1 MFGAWSGGKTAQKGK
16 ETNSVPPSSETNGAA
31 EADFDK
37 ALESL
42 ARILRSLGRHS
53 FDLEELTEEEIE
65 KEFERRA
72 MHVLV
77 GVSMRDE
84 DADEGTEEES
94 VRRDWGE
101 LTNFVNR
108 HRQQEK
114 NYVNRNLQDV
124 RNVLWEFTNTVGRA
138 IVEDTE
144 TDQQVDTYLGQ
155 LRTATEGGSFNEV
168 KQALLAVVQGMNVV
182 IDERKK
188 RQQQR
193 VKRLGEKL
201 RSVEKELGTV
211 RKEMELDPLTRLYN
225 RGALDL
231 QLERTASVSFFSE
244 TPACVFMVDID
255 HFKNINDTHG
265 HPAGDAVIQQLA
277 DRLVSTFPRKTDFV
291 ARYGGEEFCVLLPG
305 ANIELSQRLGHRLL
319 ESVRREAFCYQEIII
334 PATVSI
340 GVAELQSGESVTTW
354 LERAD
359 RALYRGER
367 GGTESIMHGIGN
379 RGSFL
384 RGRSRDTCGGG
395 SSNGVAVRSF
405 L

>member
-1 MFGAWSGGKTAQKGK
+1 MLGSWSGRKTDQKGQEMMNVPK
-16 ETNSVPPSSETNGAA
+16 TNKTNGTAKA
-31 EADFDK
+31 EDDEK

-42 ARILRSLGRHS
+42 GRILRCLGRHS
-53 FDLEELTEEEIE
+53 FDLEERSEEEIE
-65 KEFERRA
+65 KEFERWA

-77 GVSMRDE
+77 GVAIRDE
-84 DADEGTEEES
+84 DVEVEKGPI
-94 VRRDWGE
+94 RRDWGE

-138 IVEDTE
+138 IVEDQK

-155 LRTATEGGSFNEV
+155 LRAATEGGSFREV
-168 KQALLAVVQGMNVV
+168 KQALLEVVQGMNVV

-201 RSVEKELGTV
+201 QEVEKELGSV

-231 QLERTASVSFFSE
+231 QLDRTASMSFFSQS
-244 TPACVFMVDID
+244 PACVFMVDID
-255 HFKNINDTHG
+255 HFKHINDTHG

-291 ARYGGEEFCVLLPG
+291 ARFGGEEFCVLLPG
-305 ANIELSQRLGHRLL
+305 ANLEVCQRLGDRLL
-319 ESVRREAFCYQEIII
+319 EAVRGESFRYQEISI
-334 PATVSI
+334 PVTVSV
-340 GVAELQSGESVTTW
+340 GVAELMSGETVPTW
-354 LERAD
+354 IERVD
-359 RALYRGER
+359 RALYRAKASGRNQMCVALETVEVSQ
-367 GGTESIMHGIGN
+367 GT
-379 RGSFL
+379 
-384 RGRSRDTCGGG
+384 
-395 SSNGVAVRSF
+395 
-405 L
+405 

>member
-1 MFGAWSGGKTAQKGK
+1 MSTPIPSQTTEVV
-16 ETNSVPPSSETNGAA
+16 ETE
-31 EADFDK
+31 EFDK
-37 ALESL
+37 AIESV
-42 ARILRSLGRHS
+42 ARILRSLGRHA
-53 FDLEELTEEEIE
+53 FDLEELSEKDIE
-65 KEFERRA
+65 KEFERWS

-77 GVSMRDE
+77 GASTHDRDE
-84 DADEGTEEES
+84 DEEVEEGPIK
-94 VRRDWGE
+94 RNWGE
-101 LTNFVNR
+101 LTRYVNR

-114 NYVNRNLQDV
+114 HYVDRNLQDV

-138 IVEDTE
+138 IVEDQE
-144 TDQQVDTYLGQ
+144 SDQHVDQYLVQ
-155 LRTATEGGSFNEV
+155 LRAATEAGSFSEV
-168 KQALLAVVQGMNVV
+168 KEALHSVVQGMNMV

-193 VKRLGEKL
+193 IKRLGEKL
-201 RSVEKELGTV
+201 RAVEQELGSA

-255 HFKNINDTHG
+255 HFKHVNDTHG

-305 ANIELSQRLGHRLL
+305 ANIELCQRLGDRLL
-319 ESVRREAFCYQEIII
+319 EAVRREAFRYQEISI

-340 GVAELQSGESVTTW
+340 GVAELLSGETVATW

-359 RALYRGER
+359 RALYRAK
-367 GGTESIMHGIGN
+367 ESGRNQLCMALDVVEA
-379 RGSFL
+379 SF
-384 RGRSRDTCGGG
+384 
-395 SSNGVAVRSF
+395 
-405 L
+405 

>member
-1 MFGAWSGGKTAQKGK
+1 MLGSWSGRKTDQKGQEMMNVPK
-16 ETNSVPPSSETNGAA
+16 TNKTNGTAKA
-31 EADFDK
+31 EDDDK

-42 ARILRSLGRHS
+42 GRVLRCLGRHS
-53 FDLEELTEEEIE
+53 FDLEERSEEEIE
-65 KEFERRA
+65 KEFERWA

-77 GVSMRDE
+77 GVAIRDE
-84 DADEGTEEES
+84 DAEVEKGPI
-94 VRRDWGE
+94 RRDWGE

-138 IVEDTE
+138 IVEDQK

-155 LRTATEGGSFNEV
+155 LRAATEGGSFREV
-168 KQALLAVVQGMNVV
+168 KQALLEVVQGMNVV

-193 VKRLGEKL
+193 VQRLGEKL
-201 RSVEKELGTV
+201 QEVEKELGSV

-231 QLERTASVSFFSE
+231 QLDRTASMSFFSQS
-244 TPACVFMVDID
+244 PACVFMVDID
-255 HFKNINDTHG
+255 HFKHINDTHG

-291 ARYGGEEFCVLLPG
+291 ARFGGEEFCVLLPG
-305 ANIELSQRLGHRLL
+305 ANLEVCQRLGDRLL
-319 ESVRREAFCYQEIII
+319 EAVRGESFRYQEISI
-334 PATVSI
+334 PVTVSV
-340 GVAELQSGESVTTW
+340 GVAELMSGETVPTW
-354 LERAD
+354 IERVD
-359 RALYRGER
+359 RALYRAKASGRNQMCVALETVEVSQ
-367 GGTESIMHGIGN
+367 GT
-379 RGSFL
+379 
-384 RGRSRDTCGGG
+384 
-395 SSNGVAVRSF
+395 
-405 L
+405 

>member
-1 MFGAWSGGKTAQKGK
+1 MLGSWSGGKTHKKGQEAMNVPKTSEPNGTTEK
-16 ETNSVPPSSETNGAA
+16 E
-31 EADFDK
+31 DYDR

-42 ARILRSLGRHS
+42 GRILRCLGRHS
-53 FDLEELTEEEIE
+53 FDSEERSEEEIG
-65 KEFERRA
+65 KEFERWA

-77 GVSMRDE
+77 EGSIRDE
-84 DADEGTEEES
+84 DSEVEKGPI
-94 VRRDWGE
+94 RRDWGE

-138 IVEDTE
+138 IVEDQE

-155 LRTATEGGSFNEV
+155 LRAATEGGSFNEV
-168 KQALLAVVQGMNVV
+168 KQALLAVVQGINLVV
-182 IDERKK
+182 DERKK

-201 RSVEKELGTV
+201 REVEKELGSV

-231 QLERTASVSFFSE
+231 QLERTASMSFFSE
-244 TPACVFMVDID
+244 SPACVFMVDID
-255 HFKNINDTHG
+255 HFKQINDTHG

-291 ARYGGEEFCVLLPG
+291 ARYGGEEFCILLPG
-305 ANIELSQRLGHRLL
+305 ANLEVCQRLGDRLVEVVRG
-319 ESVRREAFCYQEIII
+319 ESFRYQEISM
-334 PATVSI
+334 PVTVSV
-340 GVAELQSGESVTTW
+340 GVAELMPGETVSTW
-354 LERAD
+354 LECVD
-359 RALYRGER
+359 RTLYRAKASGRNQMCVALETV
-367 GGTESIMHGIGN
+367 GVSQGT
-379 RGSFL
+379 
-384 RGRSRDTCGGG
+384 
-395 SSNGVAVRSF
+395 
-405 L
+405 

>member
-1 MFGAWSGGKTAQKGK
+1 MNVPKTNA
-16 ETNSVPPSSETNGAA
+16 TNGTA
-31 EADFDK
+31 EVEDADK

-42 ARILRSLGRHS
+42 GRILRCLGRHS
-53 FDLEELTEEEIE
+53 FDLEERSEEEIE
-65 KEFERRA
+65 KEFERWA

-77 GVSMRDE
+77 GVAIRDE
-84 DADEGTEEES
+84 DAEVEEGPI
-94 VRRDWGE
+94 RRDWGE

-138 IVEDTE
+138 IVEDQE
-144 TDQQVDTYLGQ
+144 SDQQVDNYLNQ
-155 LRTATEGGSFNEV
+155 LREATEGGSFREV

-201 RSVEKELGTV
+201 QEVEKELGSV

-231 QLERTASVSFFSE
+231 QLERTASMSFFSKSS
-244 TPACVFMVDID
+244 ACVFMVDID
-255 HFKNINDTHG
+255 HFKLINDTHG

-305 ANIELSQRLGHRLL
+305 ANLEVCQRLGDRLL
-319 ESVRREAFCYQEIII
+319 EAVRGESFRYQEISI
-334 PATVSI
+334 PVTVSV
-340 GVAELQSGESVTTW
+340 GVAELMPGETVPTW
-354 LERAD
+354 IERLD
-359 RALYRGER
+359 RALYRAK
-367 GGTESIMHGIGN
+367 ES
-379 RGSFL
+379 
-384 RGRSRDTCGGG
+384 GRNQMCLALDTV
-395 SSNGVAVRSF
+395 GVS
-405 L
+405 

>member
-1 MFGAWSGGKTAQKGK
+1 MLGSRSVGKTDQKGQK
-16 ETNSVPPSSETNGAA
+16 AMKVQKTSEPNGTTETE
-31 EADFDK
+31 DYDK

-42 ARILRSLGRHS
+42 GRILRCLGRHS
-53 FDLEELTEEEIE
+53 FDLEERSEEEIE
-65 KEFERRA
+65 KEFERWA

-77 GVSMRDE
+77 GGSIRDE
-84 DADEGTEEES
+84 DSEVEKGPI
-94 VRRDWGE
+94 RRDWGE

-138 IVEDTE
+138 IVEDQK

-155 LRTATEGGSFNEV
+155 LRAATEGGSFHEV
-168 KQALLAVVQGMNVV
+168 KQALLSVVQGMNVV

-201 RSVEKELGTV
+201 RSVEQELGSV

-231 QLERTASVSFFSE
+231 QLERTASMSFFSE
-244 TPACVFMVDID
+244 SPACVFMVDID
-255 HFKNINDTHG
+255 HFKHINDTHG

-277 DRLVSTFPRKTDFV
+277 DRLISTFPRKTDFV

-305 ANIELSQRLGHRLL
+305 ANLEVCQRLGNRLL
-319 ESVRREAFCYQEIII
+319 ETVRGESFRYQEMSM
-334 PATVSI
+334 PVTVSV
-340 GVAELQSGESVTTW
+340 GVAELMPGETVQTW
-354 LERAD
+354 IERVD
-359 RALYRGER
+359 RALYRAKA
-367 GGTESIMHGIGN
+367 GGRNQM
-379 RGSFL
+379 
-384 RGRSRDTCGGG
+384 C
-395 SSNGVAVRSF
+395 VAFETVEVSQEP
-405 L
+405 

>member
-1 MFGAWSGGKTAQKGK
+1 M
-16 ETNSVPPSSETNGAA
+16 SVSKIKDINGMA
-31 EADFDK
+31 EAEDHDK

-42 ARILRSLGRHS
+42 GRILRCLGRHS
-53 FDLEELTEEEIE
+53 FDLEERSEEEIE
-65 KEFERRA
+65 KEFERWA

-77 GVSMRDE
+77 GGSIRDE
-84 DADEGTEEES
+84 DSEVEKGPI
-94 VRRDWGE
+94 RRDWGE

-138 IVEDTE
+138 IVEDQE

-155 LRTATEGGSFNEV
+155 LRAATEGGSFHEV
-168 KQALLAVVQGMNVV
+168 KQALLSVVQGMNVV

-201 RSVEKELGTV
+201 RSVEQELGSV

-231 QLERTASVSFFSE
+231 QLERTASMSFFSE
-244 TPACVFMVDID
+244 SPACVFMVDID
-255 HFKNINDTHG
+255 HFKHINDTHG

-277 DRLVSTFPRKTDFV
+277 DRLISTFPRKTDFV

-305 ANIELSQRLGHRLL
+305 ANLEVCQRLGNRLL
-319 ESVRREAFCYQEIII
+319 ETVRGESFRYQEMSM
-334 PATVSI
+334 PVTVSV
-340 GVAELQSGESVTTW
+340 GVAELMPGETVPTW
-354 LERAD
+354 IERVD
-359 RALYRGER
+359 RALYRAKESGRNQMCVALETV
-367 GGTESIMHGIGN
+367 GVSQGT
-379 RGSFL
+379 
-384 RGRSRDTCGGG
+384 
-395 SSNGVAVRSF
+395 
-405 L
+405 